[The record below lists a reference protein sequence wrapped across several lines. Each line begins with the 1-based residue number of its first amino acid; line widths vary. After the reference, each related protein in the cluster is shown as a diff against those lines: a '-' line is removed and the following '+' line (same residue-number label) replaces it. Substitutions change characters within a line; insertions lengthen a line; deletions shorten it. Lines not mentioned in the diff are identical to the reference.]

1 MLDKIA
7 QIVREQTGD
16 ESIVISRDSILL
28 ADLGMSSFDL
38 INMVC
43 VLEDEFSV
51 EIPDR
56 IIGKFKTV
64 GDVMNY
70 IEEQTA

>member
-7 QIVREQTGD
+7 QIVREQTGN
-16 ESIVISRDSILL
+16 ENIVINRDSVLL

-43 VLEDEFSV
+43 VLEDEFEI

-64 GDVMNY
+64 GDVMDY
-70 IEEQTA
+70 IGE

>member
-7 QIVREQTGD
+7 QIVREQTGN
-16 ESIVISRDSILL
+16 ENIVINRDSVLL

-43 VLEDEFSV
+43 VLEDEFEI

-64 GDVMNY
+64 GDVMKF
-70 IEEQTA
+70 IEDKTK

>member
-7 QIVREQTGD
+7 QIVREQTGN
-16 ESIVISRDSILL
+16 ENIVINRDSVLL

-43 VLEDEFSV
+43 VLEDEFQI

-64 GDVMNY
+64 GDVMEF
-70 IEEQTA
+70 IESKVK